1 MKEVVMYSTGCP
13 KCNVLKS
20 KLDEKGV
27 QFVVNSSTDEMVKLG
42 ITQVPMLK
50 VDGELF
56 GFKEA
61 VEWVNRQ

>member
-1 MKEVVMYSTGCP
+1 MYSTGCP

>member
-1 MKEVVMYSTGCP
+1 MYSTGCP

-61 VEWVNRQ
+61 VEWANRQ